1 MRDLPRWVW
10 PLALTMTVVALIPL
24 ALIARARVVPSPV
37 PRIHIIQDMD
47 NQPKLGPQAA
57 SPLFADTRAMRPP
70 VAGTVERA
78 VALDLPVL
86 TSGRRGE
93 QWVEVVPLALDEAAQ
108 RRGKE
113 RYEVF
118 CTPCHGSSGVGDGPV
133 SKRAE
138 ELAEGTW
145 AIPSSLF
152 AEQSRNLRAGQ
163 LFDTVSRGVRNMP
176 GYGAQIGVSDRWAIV
191 AHVQAL
197 QRGPQPPVS
206 APAASDGAANQ

>member
-1 MRDLPRWVW
+1 MKDLPRWVW

-24 ALIARARVVPSPV
+24 VLIARARMVPSPL

-47 NQPKLGPQAA
+47 HQPKFLTQAA
-57 SPLFADTRAMRPP
+57 SPLFSDRRAMRPP
-70 VAGTVERA
+70 VAGAIERSA
-78 VALDLPVL
+78 VLDNPEL
-86 TSGRRGE
+86 TSGRLGE
-93 QWVEVVPLALDEAAQ
+93 QWVEVIPVPVDEAFL
-108 RRGKE
+108 RHGKE

-133 SKRAE
+133 SRRAE

-145 AIPSSLF
+145 AIPSSLY

-176 GYGAQIGVSDRWAIV
+176 AYGAQIGVPDRWAVV
-191 AHVQAL
+191 AHVRAL
-197 QRGPQPPVS
+197 QEGPPPPTS
-206 APAASDGAANQ
+206 EPATGQGTAHQ